1 MCAVTRLPKGKE
13 IIKIVV
19 RIARRPPRGCDY
31 VREIRARLRGFPE
44 TETEVETMWTINELL
59 DLFHPGNWAIR
70 NPKLHEV
77 GRTISMDTLVSNF
90 EISYDNLTREITLYV
105 TL

>member
-1 MCAVTRLPKGKE
+1 
-13 IIKIVV
+13 
-19 RIARRPPRGCDY
+19 
-31 VREIRARLRGFPE
+31 
-44 TETEVETMWTINELL
+44 MWTINELL
-59 DLFHPGNWAIR
+59 DLFHPGSWAIR